1 LFMALLVVL
10 FEADETLELALAA
23 YGRQMVECKNLSP
36 QQPLQTHTHE
46 SWPEFQAD
54 NEKQNLCNR

>member
-1 LFMALLVVL
+1 MALLVVL

-54 NEKQNLCNR
+54 NEKQN